1 MNGKKGPIIGSAI
14 NNRIGIQIQGENRQV
29 SIRILN
35 IRYQEG
41 PGQHCRTLHNKVVD
55 KAQAEIKLLSMEFQI
70 QIRIT
75 GNKHVDTAQ
84 SPRNHPGSGR
94 IPSPS
99 CYPMYETTRT
109 QPPQPCLFQESL
121 RHGPEKCSFFQDTGH
136 TLGLALLEAS
146 HRQMGRQ
153 RRNDRNSWR

>member
-41 PGQHCRTLHNKVVD
+41 PGQHCRTPYNKVVD
-55 KAQAEIKLLSMEFQI
+55 KAQAEIKFLSMEFQI

-75 GNKHVDTAQ
+75 SNKHVDTALA
-84 SPRNHPGSGR
+84 RYNLGR
-94 IPSPS
+94 ALWLSNKTL
-99 CYPMYETTRT
+99 ETTQAVDEFRV
-109 QPPQPCLFQESL
+109 QAAILCMKQREPNLHSL
-121 RHGPEKCSFFQDTGH
+121 VSFKK
-136 TLGLALLEAS
+136 A
-146 HRQMGRQ
+146 
-153 RRNDRNSWR
+153 